1 MSVTVTAIPIIF
13 LSGKVI
19 SASALFTATAITAAS
34 AATAGTISAAISTFD
49 SLKTAIKNS
58 EIDDILNTP
67 EIAQFENKLVKLT
80 KEDIDL
86 LSKEY
91 ETPFMNKEL
100 LERTLNEYG
109 FKIEKSSELS
119 VIATIERLIFTFAR
133 GDANSPFILKIEFPD
148 DCMEMQAEVAASL
161 YEEYGGNTQEETYI
175 RIKEK
180 IDESNMYIEDE
191 EILEDDSIVLTIN
204 LEWGLYGR
212 QKIEN

>member
-1 MSVTVTAIPIIF
+1 MSVTVTAVPILF
-13 LSGKVI
+13 LSTKVI
-19 SASALFTATAITAAS
+19 AAAIAITTAS
-34 AATAGTISAAISTFD
+34 SATAGTISA
-49 SLKTAIKNS
+49 LKSSIKNS

-91 ETPFMNKEL
+91 ETPFMNNEL
-100 LERTLNEYG
+100 LERTLSEYG

-119 VIATIERLIFTFAR
+119 VVATIERLFFTFAR
-133 GDANSPFILKIEFPD
+133 SDVNSPFLLKIEFPD

-191 EILEDDSIVLTIN
+191 EILYDDSIVLTIN

>member
-1 MSVTVTAIPIIF
+1 MSVTVTAVPILF
-13 LSGKVI
+13 LSTKVI
-19 SASALFTATAITAAS
+19 AAAIAITTAS
-34 AATAGTISAAISTFD
+34 SATAGTISA
-49 SLKTAIKNS
+49 LKSSIKNS

-91 ETPFMNKEL
+91 ETPFMNNEL
-100 LERTLNEYG
+100 LERTLSEYG

-119 VIATIERLIFTFAR
+119 VVATIERLFFTFAR
-133 GDANSPFILKIEFPD
+133 SDVNSPFLLKIEFPD

-191 EILEDDSIVLTIN
+191 EILYDDSIVLTIN
-204 LEWGLYGR
+204 LE
-212 QKIEN
+212 